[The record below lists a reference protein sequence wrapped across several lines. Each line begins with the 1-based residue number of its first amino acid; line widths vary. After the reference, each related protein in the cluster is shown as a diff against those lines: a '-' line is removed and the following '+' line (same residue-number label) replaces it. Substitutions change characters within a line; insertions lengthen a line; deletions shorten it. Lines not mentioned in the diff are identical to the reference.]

1 MELPCTLTV
10 KLVVASIA
18 ILFYVHVHIGRGGG
32 GGGVGCG
39 VALGSFSSSFIASM
53 LYICTFFID
62 ILYMFK
68 V

>member
-1 MELPCTLTV
+1 MYMC
-10 KLVVASIA
+10 
-18 ILFYVHVHIGRGGG
+18 IGRGGG
-32 GGGVGCG
+32 GGGG

-53 LYICTFFID
+53 LYICMFFID